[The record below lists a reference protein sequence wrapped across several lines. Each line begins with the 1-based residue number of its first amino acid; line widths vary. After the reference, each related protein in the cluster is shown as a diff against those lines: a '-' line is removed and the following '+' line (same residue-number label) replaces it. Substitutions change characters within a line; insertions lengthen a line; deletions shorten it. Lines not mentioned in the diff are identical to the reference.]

1 MTLLK
6 LGCVF
11 ANNYNVEIIE
21 MIFFF
26 FLSLII
32 FHHIV
37 SLDKEPEKNE
47 QYQLLPQGNA
57 RL

>member
-26 FLSLII
+26 SLII